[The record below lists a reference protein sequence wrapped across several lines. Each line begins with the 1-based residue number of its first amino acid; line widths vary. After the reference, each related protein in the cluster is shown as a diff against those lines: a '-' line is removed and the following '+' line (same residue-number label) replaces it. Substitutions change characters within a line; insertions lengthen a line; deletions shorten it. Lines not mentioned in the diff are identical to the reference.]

1 MRKITLKFTP
11 TCEQDRA
18 LIFFAQAL
26 DEQLFDLTDDSFKAP
41 ALNTFSRTFELQSVA
56 LANHRAGISKEA
68 LKPFIEELEWSIS
81 KDASLSLQKK
91 ALCKTHIAS
100 FSDNSNQSDAIS
112 RATSGLRVILGEYF
126 NNAMEAI
133 TNIIENTPGNKKD
146 LLGLVSIFIVQ
157 AETHGFPRRHTYHV
171 TQNLLM
177 RRLKNKASFDRR
189 QLLTEFFE
197 RFPSKSFEYDCLYF
211 AEGSFENHKRL
222 LDEFKISLQETPP
235 RWINLSADQQRL
247 IDTENIGKKLIS
259 ISSIKTPSPAHAY
272 KIGSNRINEFAGIA
286 LFYKHREVFKLEPLA
301 LIRDKTTDKV
311 YTIHDAPDPM
321 HCWVSHANSSEEE
334 MLGLMSATHGNLL
347 MPESADR
354 LQRTVRL
361 HRSALKSTSAENQ
374 LIDLWA
380 GLEGLVSRP
389 GRESVRIEYFSEC
402 LIPSLTLTYPE
413 KLFLSAYI
421 DVRAHAPGSSAIFA
435 TMPGADS
442 NFSKFVRVILCGEHK
457 RHQIDLC
464 ELLNTSPLLLNR
476 VWRLSELFKSRTAT
490 QQTLRHHRQK
500 IKWHMSRIYHTRNSI
515 MHSAKSLPYL
525 PTLVENLHV
534 YVDTLVKSIQA
545 IAKVSPERQ
554 TIEGALE
561 YLGTWERYRLH
572 AITHEGVDNDA
583 TLTDESF
590 WGVVFGNDMAL
601 APNRNKEPLMASPP
615 EAVVRADTR
624 IGT

>member
-1 MRKITLKFTP
+1 MGDYF
-11 TCEQDRA
+11 
-18 LIFFAQAL
+18 
-26 DEQLFDLTDDSFKAP
+26 
-41 ALNTFSRTFELQSVA
+41 NSVM
-56 LANHRAGISKEA
+56 E
-68 LKPFIEELEWSIS
+68 SIS
-81 KDASLSLQKK
+81 D
-91 ALCKTHIAS
+91 
-100 FSDNSNQSDAIS
+100 
-112 RATSGLRVILGEYF
+112 
-126 NNAMEAI
+126 
-133 TNIIENTPGNKKD
+133 IIENSPKNKKD
-146 LLGLVSIFIVQ
+146 LLSLVSNFIVQ

-177 RRLKNKASFDRR
+177 RQLKNKTSFDRKE
-189 QLLTEFFE
+189 LLSNFFE
-197 RFPSKSFEYDCLYF
+197 KFPDNPSEYECLYF
-211 AEGSFENHKRL
+211 ADGPFGDYPKL
-222 LDEFKISLQETPP
+222 LAEFKIALQEIPP
-235 RWINLSADQQRL
+235 TWDKLSTAQQRL
-247 IDTENIGKKLIS
+247 IDTENIGKKLIL
-259 ISSIKTPSPAHAY
+259 IGKLKTPSPAHAY
-272 KIGSNRINEFAGIA
+272 KIGSSRLNEFSGIVR
-286 LFYKHREVFKLEPLA
+286 FYKHAELFKPEPLA
-301 LIRDKTTDKV
+301 LVRDIITGKI

-321 HCWVSHANSSEEE
+321 HCWVSHTNSSEEE

-347 MPESADR
+347 TSESSSR

-421 DVRAHAPGSSAIFA
+421 DVCAHAPGSSAILA
-435 TMPGADS
+435 TMPGMDS

-457 RHQIDLC
+457 RPQIDLC

-500 IKWHMSRIYHTRNSI
+500 VKWHMSRIYHTRNSI

-534 YVDTLVKSIQA
+534 YVDTLVKSIQKV
-545 IAKVSPERQ
+545 AKVSPERQ

-561 YLGTWERYRLH
+561 YLGSWERYRLH

-583 TLTDESF
+583 PLVDESF

-601 APNRNKEPLMASPP
+601 APERAKEPFMVQPFESALL
-615 EAVVRADTR
+615 RA
-624 IGT
+624 

>member
-1 MRKITLKFTP
+1 MRKLNLKFTP

-18 LIFFAQAL
+18 LVFFAQAL

-56 LANHRAGISKEA
+56 LANHRAGIGKDA

-81 KDASLSLQKK
+81 KDVSLSTQQK

-100 FSDNSNQSDAIS
+100 FSDNSNQADAIS
-112 RATSGLRVILGEYF
+112 RATAGLRVILGEYF
-126 NNAMEAI
+126 NNVMGAI
-133 TNIIENTPGNKKD
+133 SNIIENAPGNKKD

-177 RRLKNKASFDRR
+177 RRLKNKTSFDRK
-189 QLLTEFFE
+189 LLLKEFFE
-197 RFPSKSFEYDCLYF
+197 KFPGKASEYECLYF
-211 AEGSFENHKRL
+211 AEGSFDSYPKLME
-222 LDEFKISLQETPP
+222 EFKIEVRIAPP
-235 RWINLSADQQRL
+235 VWDNLSLDQQRL
-247 IDTENIGKKLIS
+247 IDAENVGKRLIF
-259 ISSIKTPSPAHAY
+259 ISGIKTPSPAHAY
-272 KIGSNRINEFAGIA
+272 KIGSSRINEFAGIVR
-286 LFYKHREVFKLEPLA
+286 FYRHREILKLEPLA
-301 LIRDKTTDKV
+301 LIRDKATGKV

-321 HCWVSHANSSEEE
+321 HCWVSHTNSSEEE
-334 MLGLMSATHGNLL
+334 MLGLMSATHGSLL
-347 MPESADR
+347 TSESADR
-354 LQRTVRL
+354 LKRTVRL

-389 GRESVRIEYFSEC
+389 GRESVRVEYFSEC

-421 DVRAHAPGSSAIFA
+421 DVCAHAPGSRAILA
-435 TMPGADS
+435 AMPGADS
-442 NFSKFVRVILCGEHK
+442 NFSKFVRVIVCGEHK
-457 RHQIDLC
+457 RHQTDLC
-464 ELLNTSPLLLNR
+464 ELLSTSPLLLNR

-500 IKWHMSRIYHTRNSI
+500 VKWHISRIYHTRNSI

-534 YVDTLVKSIQA
+534 YVDTLVRSLQA
-545 IAKVSPERQ
+545 VARVSPERQ

-561 YLGTWERYRLH
+561 YIGTWERYRLH

-583 TLTDESF
+583 ALTDESF
-590 WGVVFGNDMAL
+590 WGVIFGSDMAL
-601 APNRNKEPLMASPP
+601 APDRNKDPLMSRPV
-615 EAVVRADTR
+615 EGAVIRA
-624 IGT
+624 